1 MKLEIITNPVSEAV
15 EKKSDELIAE
25 FDEHYAKLIEAY
37 PEHKGQRA
45 LAFQSWIIQKVAG
58 LQLCV
63 SKLEKRLAESKRAAD

>member
-1 MKLEIITNPVSEAV
+1 MKLEVITNPVSEAV

-37 PEHKGQRA
+37 PQQKGQRH

-63 SKLEKRLAESKRAAD
+63 TELEKRLDDKK